1 MKIKKEREKAKE
13 LSEVN
18 HKLEQ
23 SLIDE
28 AYNKALDE
36 NYWLSYFEKLS
47 TTNPEFAEKVAQ
59 SKWQKPAKQLILE
72 SKRELAEKNND
83 EDLRKQVTEED
94 IRQSEREK
102 IYHEMSLKQVD
113 DVFKDLSEEESKE
126 AKEYFDDIVSGKKL
140 TPDKATKYADM
151 AKLYATRNRKPK
163 VDKEKIIATQAS
175 TWIWSNA
182 PAKSGTADVWNIHA
196 IRQQLLNSWVQ
207 RYLVDSMYP
216 LN

>member
-1 MKIKKEREKAKE
+1 
-13 LSEVN
+13 
-18 HKLEQ
+18 
-23 SLIDE
+23 
-28 AYNKALDE
+28 
-36 NYWLSYFEKLS
+36 
-47 TTNPEFAEKVAQ
+47 VAQ

-175 TWIWSNA
+175 T
-182 PAKSGTADVWNIHA
+182 
-196 IRQQLLNSWVQ
+196 
-207 RYLVDSMYP
+207 
-216 LN
+216 